1 MIITSFIVLIFEKL
15 AILLICHTWNT
26 RNFKNMN
33 VIDNIFKIMSQKGV
47 RQRTLADAM
56 GIDESQ
62 VSVMK
67 KGNRDLKISEVE
79 NIASCLGVSIT
90 DLFTWPVRYVPELIE
105 IEKDGHSPKIT
116 LSIEL
121 EDNIKADVIKL
132 AFGDRVLEITNK

>member
-1 MIITSFIVLIFEKL
+1 
-15 AILLICHTWNT
+15 
-26 RNFKNMN
+26 MN
-33 VIDNIFKIMSQKGV
+33 VIDNIFKIMSQKGIK
-47 RQRTLADAM
+47 QRSLADAM

-67 KGNRDLKISEVE
+67 KGNRDLRISEIE

-90 DLFTWPVRYVPELIE
+90 DLFTWPVRYVPEQFNE
-105 IEKDGHSPKIT
+105 IENKPSPKIT

-121 EDNIKADVIKL
+121 EDSIKADVIKL

>member
-1 MIITSFIVLIFEKL
+1 MNIQSCGFGYCVNLVY
-15 AILLICHTWNT
+15 
-26 RNFKNMN
+26 MN
-33 VIDNIFKIMSQKGV
+33 VIDNIFKIMSQKGIK
-47 RQRTLADAM
+47 QRTLADAM

-90 DLFTWPVRYVPELIE
+90 DLFTWPERYVPE
-105 IEKDGHSPKIT
+105 HSQKSESCPKVI
-116 LSIEL
+116 LQLEL
-121 EDNIKADVIKL
+121 EDSDVKADVIKL